1 MNVLHVC
8 ANPRP
13 IEESASK
20 QLAAAFFARLVEKN
34 PDVTVNNI
42 DLYQEPPPY
51 VSLDCYN
58 YFQKASLDPNYKP
71 NRDEDRASTYARNQ
85 AEALQQADV
94 LVLTMPMWS
103 GGPPAIMKSWLDQI
117 MLPGILFKFED
128 GAVKPLHQL
137 RRVVLLIASGL
148 VYKEDDPRDG
158 ITTTMNNNFTF
169 IGVTDIEVA
178 WADGQDTT
186 VYKDSVERKAMAVE
200 AAQDLA
206 DDIATLP

>member
-13 IEESASK
+13 IEDSASK

-34 PDVTVNNI
+34 PDVQVNNV

-51 VSLDCYN
+51 VSLDTFNFYCGGLY
-58 YFQKASLDPNYKP
+58 DPAFKP
-71 NRDEDRASTYARNQ
+71 TKDQEKASTYAKGQ
-85 AEALQQADV
+85 AEALLQADV
-94 LVLTMPMWS
+94 LVLTMPMWA
-103 GGPPAIMKSWLDQI
+103 GGPPAIMKSWLDQV
-117 MLPGILFKFED
+117 MLPGILFKFEN
-128 GAVKPLHQL
+128 GGVHPLHQL

-158 ITTTMNNNFTF
+158 VTTTMNNNFTF
-169 IGVTDIEVA
+169 IGVTDIDVA
-178 WADGQDTT
+178 WADGQDPIL
-186 VYKDSVERKAMAVE
+186 YKDGSDRKAMAVE
-200 AAQDLA
+200 AAQEIA

>member
-13 IEESASK
+13 IEASASK

-51 VSLDCYN
+51 VSLEAYN
-58 YFQKASLDPNYKP
+58 YFVKSAKDPSYKP
-71 NRDEDRASTYARNQ
+71 NREEDRASSYARGQ

-103 GGPPAIMKSWLDQI
+103 GGPPAIMKAWLDQV
-117 MLPGILFKFED
+117 MQPGILFKMEN
-128 GAVKPLHQL
+128 GQVKPLHQL

-158 ITTTMNNNFTF
+158 ITTTMNNNFTH
-169 IGVTDIEVA
+169 IGVTDVDVA
-178 WADGQDTT
+178 WADGQDAD
-186 VYKDSVERKAMAVE
+186 VYQDSADRKAMAVE
-200 AAQDLA
+200 AAQDIA